1 MIETHLKGD
10 LTYSHKNPSYE
21 FKIPSGFDLLCTAAG
36 MCDVAAANA
45 TSRQLHSE
53 SEGALLTCDAFIG
66 PPSNGTR
73 SFAIA
78 VIITR
83 HVSAFAPRT
92 RCKSHAVSH
101 SSAAAVHES
110 GIRKKIAA
118 DQ

>member
-21 FKIPSGFDLLCTAAG
+21 FKIPSGFGLLCTAAG
-36 MCDVAAANA
+36 MGDVAAAIV
-45 TSRQLHSE
+45 TSRQLQRE

-78 VIITR
+78 VINTR
-83 HVSAFAPRT
+83 QVSAFAPR
-92 RCKSHAVSH
+92 
-101 SSAAAVHES
+101 AAAASHMLSVTRRQQQR
-110 GIRKKIAA
+110 GTRKKMLQR
-118 DQ
+118 DRR